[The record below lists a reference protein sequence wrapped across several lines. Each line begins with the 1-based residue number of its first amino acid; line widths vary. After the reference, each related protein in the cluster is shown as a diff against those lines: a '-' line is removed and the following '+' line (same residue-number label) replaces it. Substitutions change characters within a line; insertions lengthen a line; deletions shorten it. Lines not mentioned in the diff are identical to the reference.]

1 LTEDRR
7 DWREA
12 NRARWDELVAIH
24 LAPGGYDLHALRSGQ
39 GRLHPIEE
47 TELGDVRGLRL
58 LHLQC
63 HFGKDTLTLAQ
74 RGAEVV
80 GLDFSSAAI
89 AAARALADELGLAAQ
104 ARFVEADLY
113 NAPAAIA
120 EPHAFDCV
128 FVTWGAIN
136 WLPDI
141 ARWAQ
146 IVAQFLR
153 PGGFLYL
160 ADQHPAA
167 FVFDDSV
174 RTPDGLPGLLVPYFS
189 TGPLV
194 FENVPD
200 YADQDATLGTEH
212 VFSHP
217 LGQIVTGLIEAGL
230 ALEFLHEHN
239 CTAWRMFDCLVEDPK
254 GSYRWPDKPWL
265 PLAFSLKARAKRSYN
280 GLSYPTIEEHRIGQ
294 AQL

>member
-200 YADQDATLGTEH
+200 YANQDATLGTEH

-217 LGQIVTGLIEAGL
+217 LGHSQNRE
-230 ALEFLHEHN
+230 
-239 CTAWRMFDCLVEDPK
+239 
-254 GSYRWPDKPWL
+254 
-265 PLAFSLKARAKRSYN
+265 
-280 GLSYPTIEEHRIGQ
+280 
-294 AQL
+294 